1 MVNLRFLWI
10 SLVSILVT
18 GTVGFRVL
26 EEYPWLDA
34 FYMTLTTVT
43 TVGYGEIHPLSQRGR
58 FFNSILI
65 LFGVGIMFQAVGVLA
80 RAVVERE
87 FAELFGIRK
96 KKRMIEKLRDH
107 YIICGF
113 GRVGRGAALAMQ
125 REGVSFVVA
134 DRNEE
139 RVDRAMRMGML
150 AVVADC
156 TRDETLKELQID
168 KARGLVAALASDAD
182 NMFLVL
188 SAKTLNPMLNVS
200 ARAGEEEAEQKL
212 RRAGADMVFAPY
224 YLTGTRM
231 AQSLIKPH
239 VQEFMD
245 VFTGNL
251 GLNAAMEQVA
261 VAEHSE
267 VAGKSLRDLQLRRD
281 VGVIVLAIRRGPQ
294 TMEFNPSADAVLKA
308 GDSLVVMGEPAGLRK
323 LERMLGGVRA

>member
-1 MVNLRFLWI
+1 MGNLRLLWI
-10 SLVSILVT
+10 SLFAVLAT
-18 GTVGFRVL
+18 GTVGFRLL

-34 FYMTLTTVT
+34 FYMTLTTMT

-58 FFNSILI
+58 MFNSVLI

-80 RAVVERE
+80 RAVIERE
-87 FAELFGIRK
+87 FAEFLGFKK

-125 REGVSFVVA
+125 REGASFVVA
-134 DRNEE
+134 DHSEE
-139 RVDRAMRMGML
+139 RVERAMRMGML

-168 KARGLVAALASDAD
+168 HARGLVAALASDAD

-188 SAKTLNPMLNVS
+188 SAKTLNPKLSVS

-245 VFTGNL
+245 VFTRNL
-251 GLNAAMEQVA
+251 GLNAAMEQVQ
-261 VAEHSE
+261 VGRGSE
-267 VAGKSLRDLQLRRD
+267 VAGRSLKDLQLRRD
-281 VGVIVLAIRRGPQ
+281 LGVIVLAIRRGGAQ
-294 TMEFNPSADAVLKA
+294 MQFNPPADAVLNA
-308 GDSLVVMGEPAGLRK
+308 GDFLIVMGEPAGLRK
-323 LERMLGGVRA
+323 LESLLEGAHA